1 MSSRHGE
8 VPGWLAAASLTLGA
22 GASADVRFVDATEAA
37 GIDFVHDGGRRGG
50 YWLPEIIGGGVAI
63 LDFDGDGWMDIYLV
77 QSGPQTAVSQ
87 PPSDRLYRNRGQP
100 PLLFEDA
107 TAAAGIAAT
116 GYGMGVASADVDND
130 GDVDL
135 LIANLGRN
143 QLLRNNDGRFEEADA
158 GLDDNAWSLGAS
170 FADFDRD
177 GLLDLYV
184 VNYVAA
190 SSSNSGPNPD
200 RLRGRRPSACGSARQ
215 PSYCPPAHYPPA
227 ADRLYRNLGGGRFR
241 DVTAALAAEAPR
253 PGMGV
258 IADDFDNDGWPDF
271 FVANDG
277 TANSLWLNE
286 DGTFRNAAAAA
297 GVAVN
302 GDGAPEA
309 SMGVTAA
316 DFDGD
321 GRPDLHVTHDRGE
334 TNTLYRNAGRA
345 NPRAGSVFEDATAA
359 ASLAACTRPYAG
371 FGTGWFDADNDG
383 DLDLFVANGAVSF
396 GRGSTASASGFAQP
410 DQLYL
415 LGDDQRYRAAGL
427 AGVSGSGVGRGA
439 AFGDLDNDGDIDIVV
454 ANNHGPAQLLRNES
468 TPAHWLGLDVRS
480 RHGGPAIG
488 AEVRLGG
495 AGSPSGW
502 RRVRT
507 DGSYASAHD
516 PRMVFGRG
524 ANAAPVAVAV
534 IWPDGRQQ
542 RFAPL
547 AVDRYH
553 VLRQG
558 ASP

>member
-1 MSSRHGE
+1 MSNRHGG
-8 VPGWLAAASLTLGA
+8 VPGWLAAASLTVGA
-22 GASADVRFVDATEAA
+22 EASADVRFVDATAAA
-37 GIDFVHDGGRRGG
+37 GIDFVHDGGRRGR

-100 PLLFEDA
+100 PLLYEDA

-143 QLLRNNDGRFEEADA
+143 QLLRNN
-158 GLDDNAWSLGAS
+158 
-170 FADFDRD
+170 
-177 GLLDLYV
+177 
-184 VNYVAA
+184 
-190 SSSNSGPNPD
+190 
-200 RLRGRRPSACGSARQ
+200 
-215 PSYCPPAHYPPA
+215 
-227 ADRLYRNLGGGRFR
+227 GGRFR
-241 DVTAALAAEAPR
+241 DATAALAAAAPR

-277 TANSLWLNE
+277 TANSLWLNQ

-316 DFDGD
+316 DFDDD

-359 ASLAACTRPYAG
+359 ANLAARTRPYAG

-415 LGDDQRYRAAGL
+415 LGDDQRYRPAGL
-427 AGVSGSGVGRGA
+427 KGVSGSGVGRGA

-454 ANNHGPAQLLRNES
+454 ANNDGPAQLLRNES

-480 RHGGPAIG
+480 RHGSPAIG
-488 AEVRLGG
+488 AKVRLGG